1 MRKTWSALLVGV
13 VAVVATVAGTVT
25 PAEAATAPADVGRI
39 KIAATR
45 LGDGHAVYV
54 RGRGGQVWWRT
65 VEKFADPAYST
76 TWRAV
81 PGVVASGPDVVQVEE
96 SALWMAARSTSSHL
110 VVRSQYRATFGAW
123 TDLGGELS
131 SAPVLMYQTGADR
144 LWAFA
149 RWSDGSIRYRVRGSA
164 GTWAAW
170 KSIGG
175 TFTSAPDAVDGYAGV
190 SVYARDTAG
199 KSRQRTLDPD
209 TGVWGPWSGG
219 GLPTTAATS
228 TVRSDEFFQ
237 LQYLRGAN
245 HHIYSTV
252 DDGPWDT
259 GFEATSA
266 PDASYGGEVVAARGK
281 DKAVWANYGSGWKSL
296 GGLAD

>member
-1 MRKTWSALLVGV
+1 MRKLRSAVLVGV
-13 VAVVATVAGTVT
+13 LAATVAATAA
-25 PAEAATAPADVGRI
+25 PAQAATAPPDIGNI
-39 KIAATR
+39 KIAASG

-54 RGRGGQVWWRT
+54 RGNDGRVWWRT
-65 VEKFADPAYST
+65 VEKFGDPAMST
-76 TWRAV
+76 TWRPISGA
-81 PGVVASGPDVVQVEE
+81 VASGPDVVQE
-96 SALWMAARSTSSHL
+96 SDAVLWMAARSTSSHL
-110 VVRSQYRATFGAW
+110 VLRRQDGAKFGAW

-131 SAPVLMYQTGADR
+131 SAPVLMYQTSAAR

-149 RWSDGSIRYRVRGSA
+149 RWSDGSIRYRIRSSA

-170 KSIGG
+170 TSIGG
-175 TFTSAPDAVDGYAGV
+175 TFTSAPDALDGSAGIA
-190 SVYARDTAG
+190 VYARDTAG

-237 LQYLRGAN
+237 VQYLRGAN

-252 DDGPWDT
+252 DDGPWDS

-266 PDASYGGEVVAARGK
+266 PDASYGGEVVAARGT
-281 DKAVWANYGSGWKSL
+281 DLAVWAQTGNGWISL
-296 GGLAD
+296 GGIAR